1 MTRTTTA
8 ASTADAATTATST
21 ASARHR
27 PGLRSLV
34 GAVAVVAGAGWLV
47 WLGAADHPGGL
58 LADAWEQS
66 ARGGSLCLPAPQP
79 GDATVPL
86 PINPSTRLTLS
97 DVQLVGADGVRLVG
111 ASVVAGEAAAPA
123 AGWTDAGTPA
133 SGATVG
139 DHVGRTLLL
148 HLVVDAQATPRYDDV
163 RISYRSSGFH
173 YTTDVGTGLRAGAAC
188 P

>member
-1 MTRTTTA
+1 MTGT
-8 ASTADAATTATST
+8 ASTTITTGSTTST
-21 ASARHR
+21 RRR
-27 PGLRSLV
+27 PGVRSLV

-47 WLGAADHPGGL
+47 WLGAADHPGGP

-66 ARGGSLCLPAPQP
+66 ASGGSLCLPAPQP
-79 GDATVPL
+79 GDATVAL

-97 DVQLVGADGVRLVG
+97 DVQLVGADGVRLAG
-111 ASVVAGEAAAPA
+111 ASVLEGEASAPA
-123 AGWTDAGTPA
+123 SGWTAAGMPVR
-133 SGATVG
+133 GATVG

-163 RISYRSSGFH
+163 RISYRSSGFR

>member
-1 MTRTTTA
+1 MTGTTGTTTITAAGTPAAARTTG
-8 ASTADAATTATST
+8 
-21 ASARHR
+21 ARSR
-27 PGLRSLV
+27 PAVRSLL

-47 WLGAADHPGGL
+47 WLGAADHPGGP
-58 LADAWEQS
+58 LADAWEHT
-66 ARGGSLCLPAPQP
+66 GGDLCLAAPQP
-79 GDATVPL
+79 GDATVAL

-97 DVQLVGADGVRLVG
+97 DVELVGADGVRLAG
-111 ASVVAGEAAAPA
+111 ASVVDGEASAPA
-123 AGWTDAGTPA
+123 LGWTGAGTPA

-148 HLVVDAQATPRYDDV
+148 HLAVGPQANPTYDDV

-173 YTTDVGTGLRAGAAC
+173 YTTDVGAGLRAGAAC

>member
-1 MTRTTTA
+1 MTGTTSTTT
-8 ASTADAATTATST
+8 STVTTGST
-21 ASARHR
+21 TSARRR
-27 PGLRSLV
+27 PGIRSLV
-34 GAVAVVAGAGWLV
+34 GAATVVAGVGWLV
-47 WLGAADHPGGL
+47 WLGAADHPGGP

-66 ARGGSLCLPAPQP
+66 ASGGSLCLPAPQP
-79 GDATVPL
+79 GDATVAL

-97 DVQLVGADGVRLVG
+97 DVQLVGADGVRLGG